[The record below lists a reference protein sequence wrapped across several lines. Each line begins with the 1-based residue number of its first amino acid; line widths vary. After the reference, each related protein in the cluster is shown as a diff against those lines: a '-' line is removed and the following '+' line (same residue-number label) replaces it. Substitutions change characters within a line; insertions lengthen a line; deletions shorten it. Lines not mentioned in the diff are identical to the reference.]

1 MLKLLAFFAR
11 AYDYETVPGRPIL
24 SNLKVD
30 ANVCSFV
37 INEPLGAFPVTVTL
51 GDDGKVTED
60 CDGDVRVFD
69 DLDEYAQN
77 VVELN
82 GPFSGI
88 E

>member
-1 MLKLLAFFAR
+1 MLKLLAFLAR
-11 AYDYETVPGRPIL
+11 AYDYEVVAGRPIL

-37 INEPLGAFPVTVTL
+37 INEPFGAFPVTVTL

-69 DLDEYAQN
+69 DLDEYSSYI
-77 VVELN
+77 VELN
-82 GPFSGI
+82 GPFAG
-88 E
+88 